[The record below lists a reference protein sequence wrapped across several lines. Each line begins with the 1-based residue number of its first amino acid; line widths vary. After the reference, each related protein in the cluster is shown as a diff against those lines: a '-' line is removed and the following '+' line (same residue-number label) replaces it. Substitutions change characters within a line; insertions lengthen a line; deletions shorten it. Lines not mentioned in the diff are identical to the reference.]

1 MFVLFVAGTLLALT
15 AWFTLAPELA
25 VILALGGAGILTV
38 LAVRFRA
45 VRAAVLNLAAG
56 LSLGLV
62 VGIFW
67 MAQHPA
73 LPAALVGKPIE
84 LQGTVVSL
92 PEAISTAS
100 DRIYYRFIFKI
111 DAVGNDVTVP
121 QALLHQRVQLN
132 WRNPP
137 QLEPG
142 QHWHLLVRLYPVH
155 GMLNPGGFDYEA
167 WALTQGW
174 RMRGTVAG
182 GKLLGQTWHW
192 QRLRQAFS
200 ERVANA
206 WQSSPYAGF
215 YDALTFGE
223 RSRLTPAQWQVL
235 QQTGT
240 THLMAISGLHIGLA
254 AALGA
259 GLFALLWRF
268 IVPVQRLARPQW
280 AALGAVVFAAVY
292 LWLSGAALPAQRAF
306 LMVGVAV
313 GLVWLRRPFLTFNA
327 LALAAL
333 LIVLWQPASVLSAS
347 FWLSF
352 TAVAVI
358 VLTLQNPWVKAR
370 PGWQQFLIVQ
380 LALLL
385 ALWPLTAF
393 FFNQAAGWRG
403 LINLI
408 AVPLVSFFYLPMLL
422 LGAMLGLI
430 APQTLQAV
438 SPWLDPLWAPFWQLL
453 EGVTQQPAGIALPPP
468 RPWMLVLFMVVL
480 VAWALKRY
488 RVAAGVAALFTA
500 LWLSL
505 PLWLSRPHTGQL
517 WVTVLDVGQGQAV
530 VLETRHHVLVYDLGP
545 RWERLDTGASV
556 VVPFLHDRGHFRVDR
571 LIASHDDVDHAGGL
585 AALRRAFPQA
595 RVYSGQPER
604 FEGAL
609 ACKAGEAWQWD
620 GVDFRFLWPP
630 QDFHNRQDN
639 AHSCVLQVSVGQT
652 RLLLTGDLPTSQER
666 ALIRRHGEQLR
677 SVWMLAGHHGSAHSN
692 SAQLLDTVRLRQVA
706 VSAGYRNFYHF
717 PSSAAKVRWLQRDIA
732 VHCTGCEGALQ
743 YHVDASG
750 VQLVRRERW
759 ARRTIFR
766 HYCNRSLP

>member
-1 MFVLFVAGTLLALT
+1 
-15 AWFTLAPELA
+15 
-25 VILALGGAGILTV
+25 
-38 LAVRFRA
+38 
-45 VRAAVLNLAAG
+45 
-56 LSLGLV
+56 
-62 VGIFW
+62 

-73 LPAALVGKPIE
+73 LPAALVGKSIE
-84 LQGTVVSL
+84 LHGTVVSL
-92 PEAISTAS
+92 PEAIPMEHGQSYS
-100 DRIYYRFIFKI
+100 RFLFAI
-111 DAVGNDVTVP
+111 DPVDNDS
-121 QALLHQRVQLN
+121 AAIKSLLHQRVRLS

-137 QLEPG
+137 PLEPG
-142 QHWHLLVRLYPVH
+142 QQWQLRVRLYPVH

-167 WALTQGW
+167 WALAQGW
-174 RMRGTVAG
+174 RMRGSVEAG
-182 GKLLGQTWHW
+182 TLLGRIWHW
-192 QRLRQAFS
+192 QQLRQAFS
-200 ERVANA
+200 QRVASA

-223 RSRLTPAQWQVL
+223 RSRLTPAQWQIL

-280 AALGAVVFAAVY
+280 AARGALVFAGVY

-306 LMVGVAV
+306 LMVVVAV
-313 GLVWLRRPFLTFNA
+313 VLVWLRRPFLTFNA

-352 TAVAVI
+352 SAVAVI
-358 VLTLQNPWVKAR
+358 VMTLQNHWVKAR

-393 FFNQAAGWRG
+393 FFDQAAGLRG
-403 LINLI
+403 LVNLI
-408 AVPLVSFFYLPMLL
+408 AVPLVSLFYLPVLL
-422 LGAMLGLI
+422 LGSLLGLI
-430 APQTLQAV
+430 APQALQMV
-438 SPWLDPLWAPFWQLL
+438 TPWLDQLWAPFWQLL
-453 EGVTQQPAGIALPPP
+453 EWVAQQPATMALPPP
-468 RPWMLVLFMVVL
+468 RAWMLVLFML
-480 VAWALKRY
+480 LLAAWAMKRY
-488 RVAAGVAALFTA
+488 RLAVAFAALFA
-500 LWLSL
+500 GVWLSM
-505 PLWLSRPHTGQL
+505 PLWLSRPDAGQL

-530 VLETRHHVLVYDLGP
+530 VLETRHHVAVYDLGP
-545 RWERLDTGASV
+545 RWRRLDTGASV
-556 VVPFLHDRGHFRVDR
+556 VMPFLHARGHFHVDR
-571 LIASHDDVDHAGGL
+571 LIASHDDVDHAAGL

-595 RVYSGQPER
+595 HVYSGQPER
-604 FEGAL
+604 FKDVL
-609 ACKAGEAWQWD
+609 PCKAGEAWQWN

-630 QDFHNRQDN
+630 QHLHSRQDN
-639 AHSCVLQVSVGQT
+639 AHSCVLQVSVGQI
-652 RLLLTGDLPTSQER
+652 RLLLTGDLPASQER
-666 ALIRRHGEQLR
+666 ALVKRYGEQLK
-677 SVWMLAGHHGSAHSN
+677 SNWMLVGHHGSAHSN
-692 SAQLLDTVRLRQVA
+692 SPALLEVVQPQQVA
-706 VSAGYRNFYHF
+706 VSAGYLNVYHF
-717 PSSAAKVRWLQRDIA
+717 PSSAAKARWLKRDIA

-750 VQLVRRERW
+750 VQLARRARW